1 MGTRRRASGGA
12 DPRPPRPGG
21 QEAATGPGYI
31 HLVPRPRGPIGDVA
45 GVGWVPPVCGLS
57 LGSLVSA
64 GGGLSACWDSYF
76 LHLLAL
82 EFVRGEPP
90 PPPLPSCRRGWGG

>member
-45 GVGWVPPVCGLS
+45 GVMSKSKHVKK
-57 LGSLVSA
+57 LGKL
-64 GGGLSACWDSYF
+64 GQR
-76 LHLLAL
+76 
-82 EFVRGEPP
+82 EGEAK
-90 PPPLPSCRRGWGG
+90 RENDIT